1 MQDFK
6 SSRTKVNLMRAF
18 TGESQARNRYTFAE
32 AQARQMNYFA
42 LADLFKFTASQEKAH
57 AQVFY
62 DHLKSE
68 QGDTIHIEGGYPVD
82 ISTKLEDI
90 LQYANY
96 NELQEADD
104 VYPAF
109 AAIAREEGFTK
120 IAQDFQ
126 NIAKIER
133 THAERFENV
142 RKLMSENKLYHS
154 DNVEIWVCL
163 NCGYIL
169 EGHSAPEK
177 CPVCGVPQGY
187 YVSSDGRVG
196 SVRS

>member
-18 TGESQARNRYTFAE
+18 AGESQARNRYTFAE

-62 DHLKSE
+62 DHLKSD

-82 ISTKLEDI
+82 IS
-90 LQYANY
+90 
-96 NELQEADD
+96 
-104 VYPAF
+104 
-109 AAIAREEGFTK
+109 
-120 IAQDFQ
+120 
-126 NIAKIER
+126 
-133 THAERFENV
+133 
-142 RKLMSENKLYHS
+142 
-154 DNVEIWVCL
+154 DNVEIWICL

-187 YVSSDGRVG
+187 YVSSGGQLG